1 MAGISLVQANLASF
15 PVESALYGLFL
26 LLSIISLLASF
37 KYARHTV
44 PVSHYKYSKLRL
56 FDPVLQALRRPIFVG
71 GIAIVMTVSGHWL
84 CGIIRLF
91 DALTQSGNAEAY
103 YADISHPTQLAKN
116 IFLSSSA
123 VIGDALIIY
132 RLWIVWTRKYYIVVF
147 PIVSLL
153 ATTASGIIVAYFYR
167 LSPPGT
173 IVFSGRIAHWI
184 IVESI
189 TSTCINVYCSTLISW
204 RIWKQMRQSSA
215 YVSPASSNRPLSKVL
230 IVFIESAALYA
241 LWQLVFLI
249 LLFLRSNIQFTFVD
263 GYPVIA
269 GISFMSINARMYLST
284 WSPDHRERTYQNANV
299 VSPFAVATMNT
310 HTTGRSERESESYVM
325 HPVRPVAVQVTVVGH
340 EEPPDGLKN
349 NSGWT
354 AV

>member
-26 LLSIISLLASF
+26 LLSVISLLASF

-44 PVSHYKYSKLRL
+44 PVSHYKYNKLRL

-153 ATTASGIIVAYFYR
+153 VTTASGIIVAYFYR

-189 TSTCINVYCSTLISW
+189 TSTCINVYCSSKLNLETDASILGVCVAGVIEQAVI
-204 RIWKQMRQSSA
+204 RAMKQ
-215 YVSPASSNRPLSKVL
+215 KVL
-230 IVFIESAALYA
+230 IVFVESAALYA
-241 LWQLVFLI
+241 
-249 LLFLRSNIQFTFVD
+249 
-263 GYPVIA
+263 
-269 GISFMSINARMYLST
+269 
-284 WSPDHRERTYQNANV
+284 
-299 VSPFAVATMNT
+299 
-310 HTTGRSERESESYVM
+310 
-325 HPVRPVAVQVTVVGH
+325 
-340 EEPPDGLKN
+340 
-349 NSGWT
+349 
-354 AV
+354 